1 MLRDTLSE
9 FAYTP
14 WSLAGLIFFVLM
26 FVLLLAWVYRKG
38 SDDQYQ
44 EISRLPLED
53 ETGFSNHEFSERS

>member
-26 FVLLLAWVYRKG
+26 FVLLLELMPMHLK
-38 SDDQYQ
+38 
-44 EISRLPLED
+44 L
-53 ETGFSNHEFSERS
+53 

>member
-14 WSLAGLIFFVLM
+14 WSLTGLIFFVLM

-44 EISRLPLED
+44 EISRLPLE
-53 ETGFSNHEFSERS
+53 EEAGFSNHEFSERS

>member
-26 FVLLLAWVYRKG
+26 FVLLLAWVYRIHG
-38 SDDQYQ
+38 RG
-44 EISRLPLED
+44 ETSRHALE
-53 ETGFSNHEFSERS
+53 GR

>member
-14 WSLAGLIFFVLM
+14 CLAGLIFFVLI

-44 EISRLPLED
+44 EISRLPLE
-53 ETGFSNHEFSERS
+53 EEAGFSNHEFSERS

>member
-38 SDDQYQ
+38 SDHQYQ
-44 EISRLPLED
+44 EISRLPLE
-53 ETGFSNHEFSERS
+53 